1 MRSSSPIVFEPH
13 ILCES
18 GLTGDKV
25 SSKIPNLFDEEIGDK
40 GGVGRKNDA
49 AKMQILQTV
58 AALENFSRV
67 FNAKLE
73 YNITK

>member
-49 AKMQILQTV
+49 AKTQIL
-58 AALENFSRV
+58 
-67 FNAKLE
+67 
-73 YNITK
+73 